1 MAAMTMT
8 DRSRKPSVGKALVL
22 LMCLALPVSGF
33 SQNAVDRLDFAE
45 SLMAEKDFF
54 RAITE
59 YKRIA
64 FYSSD
69 EEVKR
74 NCAYAIALAYLKS
87 NHFSLSLAYLDALV
101 NLPQVPEKL
110 FLKTNLLYGINFYC
124 LHEPG
129 LARNY
134 FDKSV
139 HADTSG
145 MPELFLGLLSAENSE
160 WKEASGIFRAAAD
173 KAGTTGYG
181 LLAVDLAKEILKGE
195 TLDSRSP
202 FLAGMFS
209 AVLPG
214 SGQAYTGH
222 WFDGLN
228 SFTMVGLFGFATY
241 LAFSYESQRNN
252 GYYVYTAIS
261 GIITSL
267 FYFSNIIGAAR
278 TAEYYTAKQ
287 RQDFLH
293 GIRDRIFD
301 TAQ

>member
-1 MAAMTMT
+1 MTTT

-22 LMCLALPVSGF
+22 VMCLALPVSGF

-45 SLMAEKDFF
+45 SLMADKDFF

-59 YKRIA
+59 YKRIS

-74 NCAYAIALAYLKS
+74 NCAYTIALAYLQS

-101 NLPQVPEKL
+101 NLSHVPEKL
-110 FLKTNLLYGINFYC
+110 LLKANLLYGINFYC
-124 LHEPG
+124 LHEPV

-139 HADTSG
+139 NADTSG
-145 MPELFLGLLSAENSE
+145 MPELFLGLLSAEDSE
-160 WKEASGIFRAAAD
+160 WQEASGFFQAAAD

-181 LLAVDLAKEILKGE
+181 LLALELSKDILAGE

-202 FLAGMFS
+202 FLAGVFS

-214 SGQAYTGH
+214 SGQVYTGH
-222 WFDGLN
+222 LFDGLN
-228 SFTMVGLFGFATY
+228 AFTMVGLFGFTTY
-241 LAFSYESQRNN
+241 LSFSYESQRNN
-252 GYYVYTAIS
+252 GHYVYTAIS

-278 TAEYYTAKQ
+278 TADYYTAKQ
-287 RQDFLH
+287 RQDFLDE
-293 GIRDRIFD
+293 IRSRIFD
-301 TAQ
+301 TVQ

>member
-1 MAAMTMT
+1 
-8 DRSRKPSVGKALVL
+8 
-22 LMCLALPVSGF
+22 
-33 SQNAVDRLDFAE
+33 
-45 SLMAEKDFF
+45 MAEKDFF
-54 RAITE
+54 RAISE
-59 YKRIA
+59 FKRIA

-69 EEVKR
+69 EAVKR

-101 NLPQVPEKL
+101 NLPQVSEEL
-110 FLKTNLLYGINFYC
+110 LLKTNLLYGINFYW
-124 LHEPG
+124 LHEPV

-145 MPELFLGLLSAENSE
+145 MPELFLGLISAENSE
-160 WKEASGIFRAAAD
+160 WKEASGFFLAAAD
-173 KAGTTGYG
+173 KAGTTGHG
-181 LLAVDLAKEILKGE
+181 LLAADLTKEILKGE

-209 AVLPG
+209 ALLPG

-241 LAFSYESQRNN
+241 MAYSYESQRNN

-278 TAEYYTAKQ
+278 TAEYYTTKQ
-287 RQDFLH
+287 RQDFMD
-293 GIRDRIFD
+293 GIRNRIFD
-301 TAQ
+301 TVQ

>member
-1 MAAMTMT
+1 
-8 DRSRKPSVGKALVL
+8 
-22 LMCLALPVSGF
+22 MCLALPVPGF
-33 SQNAVDRLDFAE
+33 SQIAVDRFDFAE
-45 SLMAEKDFF
+45 SLMAENDFF

-59 YKRIA
+59 YKRLA

-69 EEVKR
+69 DEVKR

-87 NHFSLSLAYLDALV
+87 DHFSLSLAYLDALV

-110 FLKTNLLYGINFYC
+110 LLKANLLYGVNFYC
-124 LHEPG
+124 LHEPV

-139 HADTSG
+139 LTDTSG
-145 MPELFLGLLSAENSE
+145 MPELFLGLLSAENSA
-160 WKEASGIFRAAAD
+160 WQEASGFFRAAAD

-181 LLAVDLAKEILKGE
+181 LLAVDLTKEILKGQ
-195 TLDSRSP
+195 TLDRRSP

-228 SFTMVGLFGFATY
+228 AFTMVGLFGFSTY
-241 LAFSYESQRNN
+241 LAFSYESQQNK

-267 FYFSNIIGAAR
+267 FYFSNILGAAR

-287 RQDFLH
+287 RQDFLD
-293 GIRDRIFD
+293 GIRDRIVD
-301 TAQ
+301 TVQ

>member
-1 MAAMTMT
+1 MAAMTTT
-8 DRSRKPSVGKALVL
+8 DRSRKPSIGKALVL
-22 LMCLALPVSGF
+22 LMCLSLPVPGF
-33 SQNAVDRLDFAE
+33 SQIAVDRFDFAE
-45 SLMAEKDFF
+45 SLMAENDFF

-59 YKRIA
+59 YKRLA

-69 EEVKR
+69 DEVKR

-87 NHFSLSLAYLDALV
+87 DHFSLSLAYLDALV

-110 FLKTNLLYGINFYC
+110 LLKANLLYGVNFYC
-124 LHEPG
+124 LHEPV

-139 HADTSG
+139 HTDTSG
-145 MPELFLGLLSAENSE
+145 MPELFLGLLSAENSA
-160 WKEASGIFRAAAD
+160 WQEASGFFRAAAD

-181 LLAVDLAKEILKGE
+181 LLAVDLTKEILKGQ
-195 TLDSRSP
+195 TLDRRSP

-228 SFTMVGLFGFATY
+228 AFTMVGLFGFSTY
-241 LAFSYESQRNN
+241 LAFSYESQQNK

-267 FYFSNIIGAAR
+267 FYFSNILGAAR

-287 RQDFLH
+287 RQDFLD
-293 GIRDRIFD
+293 GIRDRIVD
-301 TAQ
+301 TVQ